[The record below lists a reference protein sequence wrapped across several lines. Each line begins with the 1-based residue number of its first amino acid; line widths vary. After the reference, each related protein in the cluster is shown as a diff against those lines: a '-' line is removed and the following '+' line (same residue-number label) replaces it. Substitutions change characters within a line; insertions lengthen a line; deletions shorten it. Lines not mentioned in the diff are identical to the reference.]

1 MYKVLDVR
9 EQVIANYGTVSSGS
23 YSGGTGH
30 VSLEVQRKT
39 IVIAEDADHNR
50 KRFEF
55 YEGYQEKNF
64 RGDYNCYGYRGDYDL
79 LVPGDYFEIEK
90 TSTYPNVRMIK
101 L

>member
-9 EQVIANYGTVSSGS
+9 EQVIANHGTVSSGT

-30 VSLEVQRKT
+30 VSLEVKRKT
-39 IVIAEDADHNR
+39 IVIAEDDDHNR

-55 YEGYQEKNF
+55 YEGHLEKNF
-64 RGDYNCYGYRGDYDL
+64 QGDYTYYGYRGDYDL

-90 TSTYPNVRMIK
+90 TSTYPKVK
-101 L
+101 LKI

>member
-9 EQVIANYGTVSSGS
+9 EQTIANYGTVSSGS

-30 VSLEVQRKT
+30 VNLEVRRKT
-39 IVIAEDADHNR
+39 IVIAEDAEHNR

-55 YEGYQEKNF
+55 YEGYQERNYY
-64 RGDYNCYGYRGDYDL
+64 GDTSYYGYRGDYDL

-90 TSTYPNVRMIK
+90 TSTYPVVK
-101 L
+101 LKML